1 MAQPEEGGKSPD
13 FHISEK
19 WHTLYKSVCKSVG
32 GHPLFDKYT
41 NLYTLSCGI
50 GHLLNIK
57 TPLEKSYSI
66 FTLEQVDENTEWTVL
81 RAIAWQ
87 DSQKD
92 IGIFVNSKK
101 IIEICDQFAETGIK
115 KIYDD
120 LFSDHCR
127 DGSLIPYDELEKDM
141 LYLVEKYKTKRSFL

>member
-1 MAQPEEGGKSPD
+1 MAQPDEGGKSPD

-19 WHTLYKSVCKSVG
+19 WQSLYKSICKRVG
-32 GHPLFDKYT
+32 GYPLFDKYT
-41 NLYTLSCGI
+41 NLYTLSCSI

-57 TPLEKSYSI
+57 TPLEKPISP

-92 IGIFVNSKK
+92 TSIFINSKK
-101 IIEICDQFAETGIK
+101 IIEICDQFAETGIQK
-115 KIYDD
+115 LYED
-120 LFSDHCR
+120 LFSDHCK
-127 DGSLIPYDELEKDM
+127 DGSLISYDELEKDM
-141 LYLVEKYKTKRSFL
+141 LYLVEKYKTKVSFL